1 MEKKQKVF
9 VRGMKDYGSAVIQSL
24 ERLGGIN
31 ANGFTGTKS
40 ENIYFIRHNRIIE
53 CALAD
58 TETAHIIMEE
68 YELLHP
74 QVIRN
79 GTIMVRPA
87 DAEHS
92 ETSYAV
98 VCGTAYGVM
107 KDSGNKEFLGYSLYL
122 QVNGSTLDD
131 YTKDNRYIC
140 YLDGYFPVND
150 AWEAQF
156 HDTLHTI
163 GKEWDA
169 EKKELVDYNA
179 RWKPSDRT
187 EYYYVTASGDAD
199 KDVWRD
205 WNIDEERHAIGNCF
219 RTEEAAKRAADAFRE
234 LLKNNIFDND
244 DDDDDDDE

>member
-169 EKKELVDYNA
+169 EKKELVDYVA
-179 RWKPSDRT
+179 RWKPDEDDIYYLIDDDGKIISDT
-187 EYYYVTASGDAD
+187 WYGYDED
-199 KDVWRD
+199 
-205 WNIDEERHAIGNCF
+205 IDRYNFGNCF
-219 RTEEAAKRAADAFRE
+219 RTEKLAERASKE
-234 LLKNNIFDND
+234 LRKSLISYHCND
-244 DDDDDDDE
+244 DDDE